1 MLGFRFESETE
12 KRNISSSAQ
21 QTDRSRLLF
30 EEVLEMDFKGSIYHP
45 NLASFDINLENG
57 MEQVSEKFQPNLTGK
72 LKNNSLN
79 RFHILTSFL
88 RQKPYA
94 FSLLADK
101 SRRIQNREFFERQI
115 IDSTRY
121 GGNFGLKNDYV
132 PVNLS
137 FNNDSRVI
145 SRAFRPSQEYVDNE
159 ISSSLSNENDVTG
172 ESNFDFTHDRF
183 SRTES
188 GTPDQ
193 KGASDNFNLFN
204 QKYLSKDSKKTLS
217 SFLRFYRLTGTSS
230 NSIFNLDERL
240 DMEHTDYLDSLYGY
254 SFSNMSSGG
263 IETKNNRIS
272 AGVRHRLYES
282 LTSSFNTYYFNS
294 DATTFS
300 QDSYDLS
307 FNEDYVKKI
316 GKIGRL
322 SAGLGLGYNQEK
334 RKTPENILS
343 MIDESH
349 TLSGGV
355 ITLLNTPDVITGTV
369 VVTDSTGTITYALNV
384 DYQLISAGSRT
395 QIQRIAAGV
404 ISDGQVVLVD
414 YQANSSPLLKFNT
427 LRENYRFRI
436 DFLDDLIGI
445 FYRLDKE
452 THPSVS
458 GGDSVILQTLKDTSV
473 GLDFNYKNLKVEL
486 ENEDYNSNLS
496 PYKRLRLTESFFF
509 NPTTG
514 STLTFQSSQSKIRL
528 ISSQATQKFFEFIT
542 RYSVRLNQY
551 IRFNTE
557 GGFRR
562 QDGTGIDLNDVT
574 VRSGFELS
582 VGKFQMNAEYDFE
595 KQLYLGDSLVNHFFF
610 TKIRRTF

>member
-1 MLGFRFESETE
+1 
-12 KRNISSSAQ
+12 
-21 QTDRSRLLF
+21 
-30 EEVLEMDFKGSIYHP
+30 
-45 NLASFDINLENG
+45 
-57 MEQVSEKFQPNLTGK
+57 
-72 LKNNSLN
+72 
-79 RFHILTSFL
+79 
-88 RQKPYA
+88 
-94 FSLLADK
+94 LLADK

-121 GGNFGLKNDYV
+121 GGNFGLRNDYV

-145 SRAFRPSQEYVDNE
+145 SRAFRPSQKYIDNE

-172 ESNFDFTHDRF
+172 ESNFDFTYDRF

-193 KGASDNFNLFN
+193 KGASDNFNLSN
-204 QKYLSKDSKKTLS
+204 QKYLSRDNKKTLS
-217 SFLRFYRLTGTSS
+217 SFLRFYRLRGTSS

-240 DMEHTDYLDSLYGY
+240 DMEHTDYLNSLYGY

-263 IETKNNRIS
+263 IETRNNRIN

-307 FNEDYVKKI
+307 FSEDYVKKM

-343 MIDESH
+343 IIDESH

-355 ITLLNTPDVITGTV
+355 ITLLNTPDVTTGTV

-395 QIQRIAAGV
+395 QIQRIAAGI
-404 ISDGQVVLVD
+404 ISDGQIVLVD
-414 YQANSSPLLKFNT
+414 YQASSSPLLKFNT

-436 DFLDDLIGI
+436 DFLDDLIGV

-452 THPSVS
+452 THPSTS
-458 GGDSVILQTLKDTSV
+458 GGDSAILQTLKDTTV

-514 STLTFQSSQSKIRL
+514 STLTFQSSQSNIKL
-528 ISSQATQKFFEFIT
+528 INSQETQKFFEFIS
-542 RYSVRLNQY
+542 RYSVRLTQY
-551 IRFNTE
+551 ARFNTE
-557 GGFRR
+557 GGFRW
-562 QDGTGIDLNDVT
+562 QKGTGIDLNDVT
-574 VRSGFELS
+574 ARSGFELS
-582 VGKFQMNAEYDFE
+582 LGKFQMDAEYDFE
-595 KQLYLGDSLVNHFFF
+595 RQLFLNDALVNHFFF